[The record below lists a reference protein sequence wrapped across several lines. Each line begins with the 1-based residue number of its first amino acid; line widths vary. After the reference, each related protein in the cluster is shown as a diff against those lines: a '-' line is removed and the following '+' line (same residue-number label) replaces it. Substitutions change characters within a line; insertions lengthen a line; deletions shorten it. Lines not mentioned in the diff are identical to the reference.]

1 MLPRCANAWPNC
13 AATTRPGCI
22 DVGSYNRLLNCSL
35 LLPPPAPAVAPR
47 QTLPMTL
54 SPAQRQ
60 TLTWTALAALAA
72 LALWLLAPV
81 LTPFVVAA
89 VLAYALHPLV
99 EQLASRRWPRVLA
112 VLLVEGLALL
122 GLVAVLLLV
131 VPVMA
136 KELPLLKA
144 QVPVLL
150 DRLNA
155 NVNPLLLR
163 LGVDFTLDVA
173 SIKAWLTQ
181 LMDANMEGWLSAA
194 LASARIGGSVLLSLL
209 GNAILVPVVLFY
221 LLMDWPRLVARVQ
234 GMVPP
239 RARASVQGFFAE
251 CDAVLGQ
258 YLRGQLLVMVVLAAY
273 YAIALALVGF
283 DLALPV
289 GVFTGLAVAIP
300 YVGFGLGLT
309 LALLAALLQ
318 FASLGGVL
326 LVAGVYA
333 LGQLLESFVLTP
345 RLVGERIGLGPLA
358 VIFALMAFGQL
369 FGFVGVLVALPA
381 SAVALVALR
390 RAVLAYR
397 SSRLFTG
404 GAP

>member
-1 MLPRCANAWPNC
+1 MR
-13 AATTRPGCI
+13 
-22 DVGSYNRLLNCSL
+22 
-35 LLPPPAPAVAPR
+35 PAPAVPPR
-47 QTLPMTL
+47 PALPMTL

-81 LTPFVVAA
+81 LTPFMVAA

-99 EQLASRRWPRVLA
+99 EQLATRRWPRVLA

-122 GLVAVLLLV
+122 ALVSVVLLI

-155 NVNPLLLR
+155 SVNPLLAR
-163 LGVDFTLDVA
+163 AGIDVTLDVA
-173 SIKAWLTQ
+173 SIKAWLAQ
-181 LMDANMEGWLSAA
+181 LMDANMEDWLSAA

-221 LLMDWPRLVARVQ
+221 LLMDWPQLLARVR
-234 GMVPP
+234 GLVPQ
-239 RARASVQGFFAE
+239 RARDAVDSFFAD

-258 YLRGQLLVMVVLAAY
+258 YLRGQLLVMLVLAAY
-273 YAIALALVGF
+273 YAIALSLVGF

-300 YVGFGLGLT
+300 YVGFGLGLV

-381 SAVALVALR
+381 SAVALVGLR
-390 RAVLAYR
+390 RALVAYR

-404 GAP
+404 

>member
-1 MLPRCANAWPNC
+1 MAHR
-13 AATTRPGCI
+13 GCI
-22 DVGSYNRLLNCSL
+22 DTGSYNRGFDRRPLR
-35 LLPPPAPAVAPR
+35 PQAAPHVPPR

-72 LALWLLAPV
+72 LALWALAPV

-99 EQLASRRWPRVLA
+99 EHLAARRWPRVLA

-122 GLVAVLLLV
+122 GLVAVVLLI

-155 NVNPLLLR
+155 TVNPLLAR
-163 LGVDFTLDVA
+163 VGVDFTLDVA

-181 LMDANMEGWLSAA
+181 LMDANMDGWLSAA

-221 LLMDWPRLVARVQ
+221 LLIDWPQLVQRVQ
-234 GMVPP
+234 GLVPP
-239 RARASVQGFFAE
+239 RARDVVRSFFGD

-283 DLALPV
+283 DLALPI

-300 YVGFGLGLT
+300 YVGFGLGLA

-318 FASLGGVL
+318 FASLGGVM
-326 LVAGVYA
+326 LVAAVYA

-390 RAVLAYR
+390 RALVAYR
-397 SSRLFTG
+397 SSQLFTG
-404 GAP
+404 

>member
-1 MLPRCANAWPNC
+1 MLPPCASAWLNC
-13 AATTRPGCI
+13 GATARRGCI
-22 DVGSYNRLLNCSL
+22 DAGSYNRSPDRSPLWS
-35 LLPPPAPAVAPR
+35 PPAPAEPPWPA
-47 QTLPMTL
+47 LPMTL

-60 TLTWTALAALAA
+60 TLTWTALAAVAA
-72 LALWLLAPV
+72 LLLWLLAPV
-81 LTPFVVAA
+81 LTPFMVAA
-89 VLAYALHPLV
+89 VLAYALHPLA
-99 EQLASRRWPRVLA
+99 EQLAGRGLPRVVA

-122 GLVAVLLLV
+122 GLLAVLLLI
-131 VPVMA
+131 VPVLA

-155 NVNPLLLR
+155 AVNPLLAR
-163 LGVDFTLDVA
+163 IGIDVTLDVA

-181 LMDANMEGWLSAA
+181 LLDANMEDWLAAA

-221 LLMDWPRLVARVQ
+221 LLMDWPQLVARVQ
-234 GMVPP
+234 GLVPLRM
-239 RARASVQGFFAE
+239 RAQVQGFFAD

-258 YLRGQLLVMVVLAAY
+258 YLRGQLLVMVALAAY
-273 YAIALALVGF
+273 YAVSLALVGF

-300 YVGFGLGLT
+300 YLGFGLGLT

-318 FASLGGVL
+318 YASLGGVL

-333 LGQLLESFVLTP
+333 VGQLLESFVLTP

-369 FGFVGVLVALPA
+369 FGFVGVLIALPA

-390 RAVLAYR
+390 RAVAAYR
-397 SSRLFTG
+397 GSQLFTG
-404 GAP
+404 